1 MIKYKSIYS
10 AGDRYRKKRKNG
22 MKYGKRVSGLAV
34 AAVCLLAAPMQAM
47 AGSPEFAY
55 TAEKWASLRDD
66 KLEYGEIADLIHEY
80 NNTVIQN
87 QIEYKDYKD
96 KTQDDISQDYYDA
109 ADDVASSLNY
119 PDSDDEN
126 YASGLSSYLNGK
138 QQADTLRESG
148 DNNVEDGEIKKL
160 EYDQTEAELVK
171 EAQGLMI
178 TYWNQVWNISNL
190 EQTKEQAWK
199 TYESAAAKQ
208 AAGTATSAQVLSAKE
223 AVTSAE
229 ASILSAQSSL
239 AKTKESLCLMLG
251 WSYGAEAEICE
262 LPETDLEAIA
272 AIDIES
278 AVESGLEANYSLKIQ
293 SKKIAN
299 ARSVSNK
306 ESLEEEY
313 KSQKETAAASIKSA
327 YRSLLL
333 AKSDYDQ
340 AVQAY
345 TLEQETLKT
354 AERTLQ
360 AGTITRNEYAEQQS
374 SCAKAEISVQTKLL
388 ALRNAQLEY
397 ESAAGGLASVS

>member
-1 MIKYKSIYS
+1 M
-10 AGDRYRKKRKNG
+10 
-22 MKYGKRVSGLAV
+22 
-34 AAVCLLAAPMQAM
+34 
-47 AGSPEFAY
+47 
-55 TAEKWASLRDD
+55 
-66 KLEYGEIADLIHEY
+66 
-80 NNTVIQN
+80 
-87 QIEYKDYKD
+87 
-96 KTQDDISQDYYDA
+96 
-109 ADDVASSLNY
+109 
-119 PDSDDEN
+119 
-126 YASGLSSYLNGK
+126 
-138 QQADTLRESG
+138 
-148 DNNVEDGEIKKL
+148 
-160 EYDQTEAELVK
+160 
-171 EAQGLMI
+171 
-178 TYWNQVWNISNL
+178 
-190 EQTKEQAWK
+190 
-199 TYESAAAKQ
+199 
-208 AAGTATSAQVLSAKE
+208 
-223 AVTSAE
+223 
-229 ASILSAQSSL
+229 
-239 AKTKESLCLMLG
+239 
-251 WSYGAEAEICE
+251 
-262 LPETDLEAIA
+262 EAIA

-354 AERTLQ
+354 AERKLQ